1 MQVRSAAMNI
11 FFILSVAFVCEK
23 ASFRLNYTAP
33 FVPGCVSALCS
44 AYAVRY
50 ARFANCRTEWS
61 HIPFRHGQQL
71 VMAELNAAEADEYA
85 VRFGALPYGGVGER
99 LKPQPIEIGLHI
111 EQQAA
116 A

>member
-1 MQVRSAAMNI
+1 MNI
-11 FFILSVAFVCEK
+11 FFHYSLWLSSVK

-33 FVPGCVSALCS
+33 FVPGCVSVLCS

-50 ARFANCRTEWS
+50 ARFADCRTEWS

-71 VMAELNAAEADEYA
+71 VMAELNAAEADEYT